1 MGRDVYEAGH
11 SMMSE
16 ISSRKSP
23 GTQAAPLPAVSVVIP
38 VLNEAGN
45 ILPLVNEIIE
55 ALSTLEDFEI
65 IYVDDGS
72 TDETPNLLADLT
84 KTVSELHFIRHQKRA
99 GQSAAIRTGVG
110 AASFPLIATLDGDGQ
125 NVPANI
131 PDLIRIYLRAR
142 ERNSGKFALYL
153 SFKCKLRLRSCSLS
167 CCFIKN
173 NNIFIIFIH

>member
-65 IYVDDGS
+65 ICVDDGS

-84 KTVSELHFIRHQKRA
+84 K
-99 GQSAAIRTGVG
+99 
-110 AASFPLIATLDGDGQ
+110 P
-125 NVPANI
+125 
-131 PDLIRIYLRAR
+131 
-142 ERNSGKFALYL
+142 
-153 SFKCKLRLRSCSLS
+153 SLS
-167 CCFIKN
+167 CTLSVIKN
-173 NNIFIIFIH
+173 GQDNPRPSGQAWEQPHSP